1 MNNKIFILFFV
12 LFASLFTSIS
22 AQSKHHKK
30 PKSKAKTVKT
40 KKNSQQYLNIRIT
53 STSGPTEAVLTLEQ
67 SEGTRV
73 CQISSTYLVA

>member
-30 PKSKAKTVKT
+30 AKSNAKATKIIETKEPEKVAVAVKIDTFNVKT
-40 KKNSQQYLNIRIT
+40 ILDIDSLDFYYFRNSIV
-53 STSGPTEAVLTLEQ
+53 SFK
-67 SEGTRV
+67 
-73 CQISSTYLVA
+73 